1 MTKHYNKSSEKFK
14 RRELRNNPTYGE
26 KLLWNSLRKK
36 QVADARF
43 LRQYSIDKFVVDF
56 YCPEL
61 HLAIEIDGPMHF
73 ESEDKIEY
81 DKVRQIHLEKF
92 NIKFLRYTDDKVKNN
107 LEEVLKEILEEVISI
122 KRVIVENNSDI
133 KLINR

>member
-14 RRELRNNPTYGE
+14 RRNLRNNPTYGE

-36 QVADARF
+36 QVADTRF
-43 LRQYSIDKFVVDF
+43 LRQYSVDKFVVDF

-61 HLAIEIDGPMHF
+61 HLAIEIDGPTHF
-73 ESEDKIEY
+73 ESEEKIEY
-81 DKVRQIHLEKF
+81 DKARQIHIERF

-107 LEEVLKEILEEVISI
+107 FEEVIKEIEEEVLIL
-122 KRVIVENNSDI
+122 KRS
-133 KLINR
+133 

>member
-14 RRELRNNPTYGE
+14 RRHQRNNPTYGE

-43 LRQYSIDKFVVDF
+43 LRQYSIDTFVIDF

-61 HLAIEIDGPMHF
+61 HLAIEIDGPTHF
-73 ESEDKIEY
+73 ESENKIEY
-81 DKVRQIHLEKF
+81 DKVRQIYIEKF
-92 NIKFLRYTDDKVKNN
+92 NIIFLRYTDDKVKDN
-107 LEEVLKEILEEVISI
+107 LEEVIKGIEEEVLSL
-122 KRVIVENNSDI
+122 KKVTVE
-133 KLINR
+133 K

>member
-14 RRELRNNPTYGE
+14 RRNLRNNSTYGE

-36 QVADARF
+36 QVADTRF
-43 LRQYSIDKFVVDF
+43 LRQYSIDKFVIDF

-61 HLAIEIDGPMHF
+61 HLAIEIDGPTHF

-81 DKVRQIHLEKF
+81 DKARQIYIEKF
-92 NIKFLRYTDDKVKNN
+92 NIKILRYTDDKVKNN
-107 LEEVLKEILEEVISI
+107 FEEVLKEILEEVLSL
-122 KRVIVENNSDI
+122 KKFTVE
-133 KLINR
+133 K